1 MKPPVWR
8 LLLFFAF
15 CCLFTSQASG
25 QGIALV
31 QHSAKDN
38 GTASTTSVAV
48 TLNSVASG
56 HLLTCSITYGNPGG
70 TTLSVSDNLNGA
82 WAVAGT
88 VHFSTGISQTTAIF
102 YLANSKAG
110 ATTITGKPGSAGEY
124 GAMDCQEWS
133 GVATSSPL
141 DQFTEQDGSS
151 ANPSS
156 GSVTTGA
163 NGELILGD
171 MENGYSPSAGS
182 GFTLLNTDTTA
193 ATGSGLD
200 TEYQIQ
206 TNAGS
211 VAATWGLA
219 ATDWTAQVATFK
231 PAPPAVQGIALVQH
245 SAKDN
250 EATNTSSVAVTLS
263 SVATGH
269 LLTCSITYG
278 NPGGTSLSVSDNVN
292 GAWAVAGTVHFST
305 GISQATAIFYLANS
319 EAGTTTITGTPG
331 SAGEYGAMDCQE
343 WSGVATSSP
352 LDQFTEQDGS
362 SANPSS
368 GSVTTGANGELI
380 LGDMENGYSPS
391 AGSGFTLLNTDTTAA
406 TGSGLDTEYQIQT
419 NAGSVAATWGL
430 AATGWTAQVAT
441 FKPAAGTSGGPT
453 PSITSVAPG
462 SGAVGTSVTISGT
475 NFGATQST
483 STVTF
488 NGTTA
493 TPTSWSATSI
503 AAPVPS
509 GATSGNVVVT
519 VGGIASNGVSFTVT
533 SPAPGISSLN
543 PASGAVGS
551 SVTIAGAN
559 FGATQSTSTVTF
571 NGTTAT
577 PTSWGATSIA
587 VPVPAGATSGNVV
600 VTVGGT
606 ASNGVPFTVA
616 SSAPTISTLNPTS
629 GAAGASITISG
640 SNFGATQS
648 TSTVTFNGTTATPTS
663 WGATSIAVPVPAG
676 ATSGNVVVTVGGTAS
691 NGVSFTVTAAAPS
704 VSSLNPTSGA
714 VGTSVTISGA
724 NFGATQS
731 TSTVTFNG
739 TAATPTSWSASS
751 ITAPV
756 PSGATTGN
764 VEATVGGVASNGV
777 TFTVGSTTAAT
788 FTLIQRPQTT
798 NTTCSTTVD
807 TCTLTVASTGSGHLG
822 VVTVGLLAAKNTW
835 VTSVTDS
842 MGSTWTV
849 PGNTGSGGCYMFNGN
864 YGTTGCAYNLSLPAG
879 VTSITATWS
888 SAVPEGSRFDFREY
902 SYTGGGIA
910 LDSIG
915 TTQDSSTPVT
925 TITGVTPVLS
935 GTNDVIV
942 QAFSSGSSHAT
953 GVTTYG
959 DANIGDSLYGSADLL
974 NTTSTVPPT
983 WSTCCANT
991 IYAAIAIA
999 FKTVGGVSQ
1008 AATPLCTPGTGTYN
1022 NTLSV
1027 SCSNPSSAP
1036 VLCYTTNG
1044 TTPATNGAK
1053 GCTNGT
1059 VVSGSINIAS
1069 TGTNLQVVAGGS
1081 GVTSSG
1087 VASNTY
1093 TLAVGAPT
1101 FAPPSGS
1108 YSGAQSVVIS
1118 TSTTG
1123 ASLTYCVD
1131 TTNTCTPST
1140 AYGSSVSISSGY
1152 LRAQGTLSGF
1162 ATSVIA
1168 SAQYQQGTT
1177 SASVSLTPALGGA
1190 TVTQQIPL
1198 AATVT
1203 NDVGSAGVNWS
1214 VSSGGTLAGETTT
1227 AATFSATT
1235 AGIYTITATSN
1246 ADINASATAT
1256 ISVTNLAG
1264 VYTYHNDLA
1273 RDGANTLEYALTPSN
1288 VNTSTFGKLFSCQV
1302 DGAIY
1307 TQPLWVANLSFNG
1320 VQHNVVFVATQH
1332 DSLYAFDA
1340 DANPCVQLWQ
1350 VSLIDSAHGAN
1361 AGETSVPSSG
1371 SGHLVG
1377 GGTGDITPEVGVTGT
1392 PVIDPGSN
1400 TLYVVSKSVI
1410 ASGPTF
1416 YQRLH
1421 AIDLFTGNEKM
1432 GSPLNLT
1439 GSNITYPG
1447 TGDGST
1453 TDVFTPRTQNQR
1465 PGLALVNG
1473 VIYVAW
1479 ASHEDYPAYYGWVI
1493 GATYNGTSFSI
1504 PYTLN
1509 IDPNAHYGGIWMG
1522 GAAPSADSSNN
1533 LYLITGNGQFDAT
1546 STTAPNNDY
1555 GDSALQLTSSLTIS
1569 QYFTP
1574 SDQLIDQEDDHDF
1587 GSGGA
1592 TVLADLPVNL
1602 SAPSNPT
1609 HLLIGGGKDGTLYL
1623 LNRDKMGGSGDTSA
1637 WQHFPSGHGIFC
1649 IGAFWNGTLYI
1660 APINSALEAYALN
1673 SSTAMMSTSPS
1684 SVSSSTFGF
1693 PGASPSVSSNGTADG
1708 IVWAINNGN
1717 YCTAQSSGCGPAVLH
1732 AYSAV
1737 PTALGT
1743 DLWNSSLV
1751 STDAAGNAVKFTVPT
1766 VANGKVYVGTR
1777 GNNIGGVYGSTTV
1790 SGELDVFGLKPI

>member
-1 MKPPVWR
+1 MKSPAWR
-8 LLLFFAF
+8 LLLFFTLCF
-15 CCLFTSQASG
+15 FFTSQASG

-38 GTASTTSVAV
+38 GTANTTSVAV
-48 TLNSVASG
+48 TLNSVASGHLLTCSITYGNPGGTTLSVSDNLNGAWAVAGSVHFSTGISQTTAIFYLANSKAGATTITGKPGSAGAYGAMDCQEWSGVATSSPLDQFTEQDGTSANPSSGSVTTGTNGELILGDMENGYSPSAGSGFSLLNTDTSADTGSGLDTEYQIQTNAGSVAATWDLAATGWTAQVATFKPAPPVLQGIALVQRSAKDNGTANTTSVAVTLSGVATG

-110 ATTITGKPGSAGEY
+110 TTTISGTPGSASEY

-133 GVATSSPL
+133 GVATSGPL
-141 DQFTEQDGSS
+141 DQFTEQDGTS

-156 GSVTTGA
+156 GSVTTTA

-182 GFTLLNTDTTA
+182 GFSLLNTDTSA
-193 ATGSGLD
+193 GTGSGLD

-211 VAATWGLA
+211 A
-219 ATDWTAQVATFK
+219 
-231 PAPPAVQGIALVQH
+231 
-245 SAKDN
+245 
-250 EATNTSSVAVTLS
+250 
-263 SVATGH
+263 
-269 LLTCSITYG
+269 
-278 NPGGTSLSVSDNVN
+278 
-292 GAWAVAGTVHFST
+292 
-305 GISQATAIFYLANS
+305 
-319 EAGTTTITGTPG
+319 
-331 SAGEYGAMDCQE
+331 
-343 WSGVATSSP
+343 
-352 LDQFTEQDGS
+352 
-362 SANPSS
+362 
-368 GSVTTGANGELI
+368 
-380 LGDMENGYSPS
+380 
-391 AGSGFTLLNTDTTAA
+391 
-406 TGSGLDTEYQIQT
+406 
-419 NAGSVAATWGL
+419 AATWGL

-441 FKPAAGTSGGPT
+441 FKPVMGTSGGPT

-462 SGAVGTSVTISGT
+462 SGTVGTSVTITGT

-483 STVTF
+483 NTVTF
-488 NGTTA
+488 NGAAA

-503 AAPVPS
+503 AVPVPT
-509 GATSGNVVVT
+509 GATTGNVVVT
-519 VGGIASNGVSFTVT
+519 VSGTASNGVSFTVT
-533 SPAPGISSLN
+533 SPAPTISS
-543 PASGAVGS
+543 
-551 SVTIAGAN
+551 
-559 FGATQSTSTVTF
+559 
-571 NGTTAT
+571 
-577 PTSWGATSIA
+577 
-587 VPVPAGATSGNVV
+587 
-600 VTVGGT
+600 
-606 ASNGVPFTVA
+606 
-616 SSAPTISTLNPTS
+616 LNPTS
-629 GAAGASITISG
+629 GAVGASVTISG

-648 TSTVTFNGTTATPTS
+648 TSTVTFNGA
-663 WGATSIAVPVPAG
+663 
-676 ATSGNVVVTVGGTAS
+676 
-691 NGVSFTVTAAAPS
+691 
-704 VSSLNPTSGA
+704 
-714 VGTSVTISGA
+714 
-724 NFGATQS
+724 
-731 TSTVTFNG
+731 
-739 TAATPTSWSASS
+739 AATPTSWSATS

-756 PSGATTGN
+756 PTGATTGN
-764 VEATVGGVASNGV
+764 VEVTVGGVASNGM
-777 TFTVGSTTAAT
+777 TFTIGSTTAAT
-788 FTLIQRPQTT
+788 FTLIQRPQTS
-798 NTTCSTTVD
+798 NTTCSTTVN
-807 TCTLTVASTGSGHLG
+807 TCTLSIASTGNGHLG
-822 VVTVGLLAAKNTW
+822 VVTVALLAAKNTW
-835 VTSVTDS
+835 VTSVTDN

-849 PGNTGSGGCYMFNGN
+849 PGNTGSGGCYLYNGN

-888 SAVPEGSRFDFREY
+888 SAVPEGARFDFREY

-925 TITGVTPVLS
+925 TITGVTPALS

-991 IYAAIAIA
+991 IYAAISIA

-1008 AATPLCTPGTGTYN
+1008 AATPVCTPGTGTYN
-1022 NTLSV
+1022 NTQSV

-1053 GCTNGT
+1053 GCATGT
-1059 VVSGSINIAS
+1059 VVSGPIGIAS
-1069 TGTNLQVVAGGS
+1069 TGTNLQVIAGGT
-1081 GVTSSG
+1081 GLTSSG

-1093 TLAVGAPT
+1093 TLTVGTPT

-1108 YSGAQSVVIS
+1108 YTGAQSVAIS
-1118 TSTTG
+1118 SSTTG
-1123 ASLTYCVD
+1123 ASFTYCVD
-1131 TTNTCTPST
+1131 STNTCTPST
-1140 AYGSSVSISSGY
+1140 AYMSSVSISSGY

-1162 ATSVIA
+1162 ATSVLA

-1177 SASVSLTPALGGA
+1177 TASVSLTPVRGGA
-1190 TVTQQIPL
+1190 TVTQAIPL
-1198 AATVT
+1198 TATVT
-1203 NDVGSAGVNWS
+1203 NDVASAGVSWS
-1214 VSSGGTLAGETTT
+1214 VSSGGTLASETTT
-1227 AATFSATT
+1227 GATFSATT
-1235 AGIYTITATSN
+1235 PGIYTITATSN

-1288 VNTSTFGKLFSCQV
+1288 VNTTTFGKLFSCQV

-1307 TQPLWVANLSFNG
+1307 TQPLWAANLPFSG
-1320 VQHNVVFVATQH
+1320 VQRNVVFVATQH

-1340 DANPCVQLWQ
+1340 DANPCVPLWQ
-1350 VSLIDSAHGAN
+1350 VSLIDSAHGGT
-1361 AGETSVPSSG
+1361 AGETTVPSSG
-1371 SGHLVG
+1371 TGHLVG
-1377 GGTGDITPEVGVTGT
+1377 AGNGDITPEVGVTGT
-1392 PVIDPGSN
+1392 PVIDPSTN

-1416 YQRLH
+1416 FQRLH
-1421 AIDLFTGNEKM
+1421 AIDLFTGDEKM
-1432 GSPLNLT
+1432 GSPLELT

-1453 TDVFTPRTQNQR
+1453 TDAFNPRSQNQR
-1465 PGLALVNG
+1465 PALALVNG

-1479 ASHEDYPAYYGWVI
+1479 ASHEDYDTPHYYGWIV
-1493 GATYNGTSFSI
+1493 GFTYNGSSFSI
-1504 PYTLN
+1504 PYILN
-1509 IDPNAHYGGIWMG
+1509 VDPNFQYGGIWMG
-1522 GAAPSADSSNN
+1522 GAAPSADTSNN

-1592 TVLADLPVNL
+1592 AVLADLPVNL
-1602 SAPSNPT
+1602 TEPSNPT

-1623 LNRDKMGGSGDTSA
+1623 LNRDKMGGSGDSNA

-1649 IGAFWNGTLYI
+1649 TGAFWNGTFYI

-1673 SSTAMMSTSPS
+1673 SSSAMMGTSPS
-1684 SVSSSTFGF
+1684 SVSSTTFGF
-1693 PGASPSVSSNGTADG
+1693 PGASPSVSSNGSADG
-1708 IVWAINNGN
+1708 IVWALNNGN
-1717 YCTAQSSGCGPAVLH
+1717 YCTNSSVTCGPTVLH

-1751 STDAAGNAVKFTVPT
+1751 ATDAAGNAVKFTVPT

-1777 GNNIGGVYGSTTV
+1777 GNNTGGVYGSTTV
-1790 SGELDVFGLKPI
+1790 SGELDVFGLKPN

>member
-1 MKPPVWR
+1 MKLRAWR
-8 LLLFFAF
+8 VLLFCVF
-15 CCLFTSQASG
+15 CYFFTLQASG
-25 QGIALV
+25 QGIVLV
-31 QHSAKDN
+31 QHGAKDN
-38 GTASTTSVAV
+38 GTANTASVSV
-48 TLNSVASG
+48 ILNSVASG

-82 WAVAGT
+82 WAVAGA

-110 ATTITGKPGSAGEY
+110 TTTITGKPGSAGEY

-141 DQFTEQDGSS
+141 DQFTEQDGTS

-156 GSVTTGA
+156 GSVTTGT

-182 GFTLLNTDTTA
+182 GFSLLDTDTSA
-193 ATGSGLD
+193 GTGSGLD

-211 VAATWGLA
+211 VAVTWGLA
-219 ATDWTAQVATFK
+219 ATGWTAQVATFK
-231 PAPPAVQGIALVQH
+231 PAPPVVQGIALVQH
-245 SAKDN
+245 GAKDN
-250 EATNTSSVAVTLS
+250 GTANTASVSVILNSVAS
-263 SVATGH
+263 GH

-278 NPGGTSLSVSDNVN
+278 NPGGTTLSVSDNLN
-292 GAWAVAGTVHFST
+292 GAWAVAGAVHFST
-305 GISQATAIFYLANS
+305 GIGQTTAIFYLANS
-319 EAGTTTITGTPG
+319 KAGTTTITGKPG

-352 LDQFTEQDGS
+352 LDQFTEQDGT

-368 GSVTTGANGELI
+368 GSVTTGTNGELI

-391 AGSGFTLLNTDTTAA
+391 AGSGFSLLDTDTSAG

-419 NAGSVAATWGL
+419 NAGSVAVTWGL
-430 AATGWTAQVAT
+430 AATGWTAQVAI
-441 FKPAAGTSGGPT
+441 FKPTTGAGGGPT
-453 PSITSVAPG
+453 PSITSVTPG
-462 SGAVGTSVTISGT
+462 SGSVGTSVTIS
-475 NFGATQST
+475 
-483 STVTF
+483 
-488 NGTTA
+488 
-493 TPTSWSATSI
+493 
-503 AAPVPS
+503 
-509 GATSGNVVVT
+509 
-519 VGGIASNGVSFTVT
+519 
-533 SPAPGISSLN
+533 
-543 PASGAVGS
+543 
-551 SVTIAGAN
+551 GAN
-559 FGATQSTSTVTF
+559 FGATQSTSTVSF
-571 NGTTAT
+571 NGTIAT
-577 PTSWGATSIA
+577 PTSWTTTSIA
-587 VPVPAGATSGNVV
+587 VSVPSGATSGNVV

-606 ASNGVPFTVA
+606 ASNGVPFTVP
-616 SSAPTISTLNPTS
+616 SPGPIISGLNPSSGSVGTS
-629 GAAGASITISG
+629 VTISG
-640 SNFGATQS
+640 ANFGATQS
-648 TSTVTFNGTTATPTS
+648 TSTVSFNGTIATPTS
-663 WGATSIAVPVPAG
+663 WTTTSIAVSVPSG

-691 NGVSFTVTAAAPS
+691 NGVPFTVPS
-704 VSSLNPTSGA
+704 PGPTISGLNPSSGSA
-714 VGTSVTISGA
+714 GTSVTISGA

-739 TAATPTSWSASS
+739 TAATPTGWSAGS
-751 ITAPV
+751 ITVPV

-764 VEATVGGVASNGV
+764 VEVTVGGVASNAV
-777 TFTVGSTTAAT
+777 NFTVGSTTAPT
-788 FTLIQRPQTT
+788 FTLIQHPQTT
-798 NTTCSTTVD
+798 NTTCSTTVN

-822 VVTVGLLAAKNTW
+822 VVTVALLAAKNTW
-835 VTSVTDS
+835 VTSVTDN

-849 PGNTGSGGCYMFNGN
+849 PGNAGSGGCYLYNGN

-888 SAVPEGSRFDFREY
+888 SAVPEGARFDFREY

-910 LDSIG
+910 FDGIG

-925 TITGVTPVLS
+925 TIVGVTPVLS
-935 GTNDVIV
+935 GTNDVII

-974 NTTSTVPPT
+974 NTTSTVAPT
-983 WSTCCANT
+983 WSACCANT
-991 IYAAIAIA
+991 IYAAISIA

-1008 AATPLCTPGTGTYN
+1008 AATPVCTPGTGTYN
-1022 NTLSV
+1022 NTQPV
-1027 SCSNPSSAP
+1027 ICSNPSSAP

-1044 TTPATNGAK
+1044 TTPSTNGAK
-1053 GCTNGT
+1053 GCTTGT
-1059 VVSGSINIAS
+1059 VVSGPISITS
-1069 TGTNLQVVAGGS
+1069 TGTNLQVVAGGT
-1081 GVTSSG
+1081 GFTSSG
-1087 VASNTY
+1087 IASNTY
-1093 TLAVGAPT
+1093 TLTVGAPT

-1108 YSGAQSVVIS
+1108 YAGTQPVAIS
-1118 TSTTG
+1118 TSTAD
-1123 ASLTYCVD
+1123 ASLKYCTD
-1131 TTNTCTPST
+1131 TANTCTPST
-1140 AYGSSVSISSGY
+1140 AFSSSVSISSGY
-1152 LRAQGTLSGF
+1152 LRAQGTSSGF
-1162 ATSVIA
+1162 TTSVIA
-1168 SAQYQQGTT
+1168 SAQYEQGTMN
-1177 SASVSLTPALGGA
+1177 ASVSLTPVRDGA

-1198 AATVT
+1198 TATVT
-1203 NDVGSAGVNWS
+1203 NDVGSAGVSWS
-1214 VSSGGTLAGETTT
+1214 VSSGGTLASETTT
-1227 AATFSATT
+1227 AAAFSATT
-1235 AGIYTITATSN
+1235 PGVYTITATSN

-1273 RDGANTLEYALTPSN
+1273 RDGANTQEYALTPSN

-1307 TQPLWVANLSFNG
+1307 TQPLWVANLSISG

-1340 DANPCVQLWQ
+1340 DDNPCVLLWQ
-1350 VSLIDSAHGAN
+1350 VSLIDSAHGGTS
-1361 AGETSVPSSG
+1361 GETSVPSSG

-1377 GGTGDITPEVGVTGT
+1377 AGNGDITPEVGVTGT
-1392 PVIDPGSN
+1392 PVIDPLTN

-1416 YQRLH
+1416 FQRLH
-1421 AIDLFTGNEKM
+1421 AIDLFTGSEKM

-1453 TDVFTPRTQNQR
+1453 TDVFTPRTENQR
-1465 PGLALVNG
+1465 PALALVNG

-1479 ASHEDYPAYYGWVI
+1479 ASHEDYSSYYGWII

-1504 PYTLN
+1504 PYILN
-1509 IDPNAHYGGIWMG
+1509 VDPNAHYGGIWMG

-1555 GDSALQLTSSLTIS
+1555 GDSALQLTSSLTIK

-1574 SDQLIDQEDDHDF
+1574 SDQLVDQEDDHDF
-1587 GSGGA
+1587 GAGGA

-1602 SAPSNPT
+1602 NEPSNPT
-1609 HLLIGGGKDGTLYL
+1609 HLIIGGGKDGTLYL
-1623 LNRDKMGGSGDTSA
+1623 LNRDKMGGSGDSNA
-1637 WQHFPSGHGIFC
+1637 WQHFPSGHSIFC
-1649 IGAFWNGTLYI
+1649 TGAFWNGTFYI

-1673 SSTAMMSTSPS
+1673 SGSAMMSTSPS
-1684 SVSSSTFGF
+1684 SVSSTTFGF
-1693 PGASPSVSSNGTADG
+1693 PGASPSVSANGTSNG
-1708 IVWAINNGN
+1708 IVWALNNGN
-1717 YCTAQSSGCGPAVLH
+1717 FCSTGSAGCGPTVLH
-1732 AYSAV
+1732 AYNAT
-1737 PTALGT
+1737 PTSLGT

-1751 STDAAGNAVKFTVPT
+1751 TADTPGNAVKYTVPT

-1777 GNNIGGVYGSTTV
+1777 GNNTGGVYGSTTV
-1790 SGELDVFGLKPI
+1790 SGELDVFGLKPN